1 MEISREV
8 TINCCHRISSFG
20 ESVSLG
26 MRAMSYSVQ
35 FGLLL
40 LILLLL
46 IECFSVEV

>member
-8 TINCCHRISSFG
+8 TINCCHKISSFG

-35 FGLLL
+35 FGLLFVADFAASHR
-40 LILLLL
+40 ILF
-46 IECFSVEV
+46 C